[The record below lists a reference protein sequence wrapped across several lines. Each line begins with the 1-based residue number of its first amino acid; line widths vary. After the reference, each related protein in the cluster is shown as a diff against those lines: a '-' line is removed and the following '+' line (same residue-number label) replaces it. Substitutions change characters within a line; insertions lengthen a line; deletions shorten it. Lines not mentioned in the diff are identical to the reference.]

1 MEQNDS
7 ATQGDNINDAI
18 EMGKDAI
25 CLLGISLEDDGKEIP
40 KPNTKEYIQ
49 NDDDILV
56 FVDVDFT
63 KYRLENGMNS

>member
-40 KPNTKEYIQ
+40 KSNTKEYIQ

>member
-1 MEQNDS
+1 LEQNDS

-63 KYRLENGMNS
+63 K

>member
-63 KYRLENGMNS
+63 K

>member
-40 KPNTKEYIQ
+40 KSNTKEYIQ

-63 KYRLENGMNS
+63 K